1 MIIAIDGPAG
11 SGKSTVSKIIAKTL
25 GFLYLDTGAMY
36 RALTLKVIE
45 SDVDPKDEAE
55 VIDLA
60 KNLDFQFDKEGKVF
74 LDGRDV
80 TGDIRTPYI
89 EKVIS
94 DVCKIPAVREKL
106 VDLQRK
112 IAASNSCVTEGRD
125 TTTVVFPKA
134 EVKVFLDADVSE
146 RAKRRLEDFKN
157 KDMHTE
163 LETVQENLARR
174 DKADYT
180 RTSGPL
186 KKAPDANVIDTTG
199 LSIEQVVEKILA
211 LARNK
216 K

>member
-80 TGDIRTPYI
+80 TADIRTPYI

-134 EVKVFLDADVSE
+134 EVKVFLDANISE
-146 RAKRRLEDFKN
+146 RAKRRLGDFKN
-157 KDMHTE
+157 KDMHFD
-163 LETVQENLARR
+163 LETVQDDLSRR
-174 DKADYT
+174 DNADYS
-180 RTSGPL
+180 RSSGPL
-186 KKAPDANVIDTTG
+186 KKAPDANVVDTTG
-199 LSIEQVVEKILA
+199 LNIEQVVKKILA
-211 LARNK
+211 IAK
-216 K
+216 KID